1 MATTTFLFTDIE
13 GSTRLWDADGD
24 AMDTALR
31 RHDAILEGAVSAA
44 GGTVFKHTGDGM
56 LAAFDSPGDAVVAAA
71 SAQRSFDGENLGVP
85 IKVRMAIHAGEASER
100 AGDFFGPA
108 LNRASRIM
116 DAARGGQVLLS
127 ASAASLV
134 RSFLPSDHGL
144 DDLGEH
150 RLKDLGEP
158 EHLHQLTG
166 PDLTADFGPVRSMG
180 LRPNNLPVQLTS
192 FVGREH
198 ELTEV
203 VGLIGENRIVTLT
216 GVGGVGKT
224 RLAIQAAAE
233 SVDVFRDG
241 VWLVELAPLS
251 ETGLVL
257 PAIAAAAGITEEPS
271 RPLIETVSR
280 KLAGRVLL
288 VIDNCE
294 HLIDEAAK
302 TVDELLRSCPDLR
315 VLATSREGLAVGG
328 ERLWRCPSMDS
339 HGDAVELFL
348 DRAELVAGV
357 DLDDEPS
364 RTAIERICERLDGIP
379 LAIELA
385 TARLK
390 VFTPEQLAARLD
402 DRFRLLTGGAR
413 TAMPRQRTLQAAMD
427 WSHDLLPDHER
438 ILLRR
443 LGVFHGG
450 FTMDSAERVCS
461 DDAVPAFEVLDLL
474 THLVDASLVAFDSHG
489 SSPRY
494 RLLETVR
501 QYAMDRLFEA
511 AEADTFRRRHAE
523 EFEEIM
529 REAEAG
535 LLGPDADAWADRC
548 RSEVDNVRAAL
559 TWASEADEHELA
571 VRIAGSFGRY
581 WAYAG
586 LVVEARDRLSL
597 IALHDHGDSV
607 ALSESLGWL
616 SHFVQL
622 EGDTEEAAVHADRA
636 LEVARRVGDQHV
648 LLRALMVKANVLNS
662 QGKPDAALDSY
673 VEIAERARELGDDYL
688 QIALFNIAMNAPGR
702 NRHDESR
709 RASAEMVE
717 LAESS
722 GQGVAMAMARS
733 VAALSAFFRDELE
746 EARKHAMIGES
757 YLVPGFPQ
765 PLAGIAIT
773 RASLAL
779 IDGDLDEA
787 EAQAHRCLA
796 ATEQLGETDLLV
808 LGHRTLAEIAL
819 RNGEIDTALDHV
831 ETSVATLLGRSDRP
845 DDAAVL
851 GSTLAAIALRVDEL
865 DLAMTV
871 AELDRLRQ
879 LERDIRFPV
888 PFARVAEQVYAE
900 IEAAMPRD
908 MAEAAKTR
916 AAELKGREIVTLLEE
931 LRATR

>member
-31 RHDAILEGAVSAA
+31 RHDAILEKAVSGA
-44 GGTVFKHTGDGM
+44 GGAVFKHTGDGM
-56 LAAFDSPGDAVVAAA
+56 LAAFDSPADAVVAAA
-71 SAQRSFDGENLGVP
+71 HAQRSFNSEDLGVA
-85 IKVRMAIHAGEASER
+85 IKVRMAIHTGEASER

-108 LNRASRIM
+108 LNRASRIV
-116 DAARGGQVLLS
+116 DSAWGGQVLLS
-127 ASAASLV
+127 ASTVSLV
-134 RSFLPSDHGL
+134 RSVLPSDHGL

-158 EHLHQLTG
+158 ERLHQLTG
-166 PDLTADFGPVRSMG
+166 PGLTTDFGPVRSMG
-180 LRPNNLPVQLTS
+180 RRPNSLPVQLTS

-198 ELTEV
+198 ELAEV
-203 VGLIGENRIVTLT
+203 IELIGENRIVTLT

-233 SVDVFRDG
+233 SVDVFGDG
-241 VWLVELAPLS
+241 VWLVELANLS

-257 PAIAAAAGITEEPS
+257 PAIATAAGITEEPT
-271 RPLIETVSR
+271 RPLLETVSR
-280 KLAGRVLL
+280 ELAGRVLL

-294 HLIDEAAK
+294 HLIDEVAK
-302 TVDELLRSCPDLR
+302 TVDKLLRACPDLR
-315 VLATSREGLAVGG
+315 VMATSREGLAVSG

-348 DRAELVAGV
+348 ERAELVAGA
-357 DLDDEPS
+357 DLDDETS
-364 RTAIERICERLDGIP
+364 RAAVERICERLDGIP

-427 WSHDLLPDHER
+427 WSHDLLPDYER

-450 FTMDSAERVCS
+450 FTMDSAEQVCS

-548 RSEVDNVRAAL
+548 RTEVDNVRAAL

-571 VRIAGSFGRY
+571 LRIAGSFGRY
-581 WAYAG
+581 WSYAG

-597 IALHDHGDSV
+597 IALHDHVDSV
-607 ALSESLGWL
+607 ALSETLGWL
-616 SHFVQL
+616 SHFLQL
-622 EGDTEEAAVHADRA
+622 EGKTEEAAVHADRA
-636 LEVARRVGDQHV
+636 LEVARSVADPHA
-648 LLRALMVKANVLNS
+648 LLRTLMVNANVLNS
-662 QGKPDAALDSY
+662 QDKPDAALELY

-688 QIALFNIAMNAPGR
+688 QIALFAIAINAPGR

-709 RASAEMVE
+709 SAAAEMVE

-722 GQGVAMAMARS
+722 GQGVAMAMARG
-733 VAALSAFFRDELE
+733 VAALSAFFRGELD
-746 EARKHAMIGES
+746 EARKHAAIGERH
-757 YLVPGFPQ
+757 LVPGFPQ

-773 RASLAL
+773 RANLAF
-779 IDGDLDEA
+779 IDGDLHEA
-787 EAQAHRCLA
+787 EAQARRCLA
-796 ATEQLGETDLLV
+796 ATDQVGETDLAV
-808 LGHRTLAEIAL
+808 LSHRLLAEIAL
-819 RNGEIDTALDHV
+819 RRGEIDTALDHF
-831 ETSVATLLGRSDRP
+831 ETSVETLIGRTDRP
-845 DDAAVL
+845 DDAAFV
-851 GSTLAAIALRVDEL
+851 GSTLAAIALSVDEL
-865 DLAMTV
+865 DLAMTA
-871 AELDRLRQ
+871 AELDRLWQ

-888 PFARVAEQVYAE
+888 PFAQLFEQVYSE
-900 IEAAMPRD
+900 IEAAMPPDR
-908 MAEAAKTR
+908 AEVAKTR
-916 AAELKGREIVTLLEE
+916 AAQLQGREIVKLLEE